1 MEHSA
6 TAAVGEICCLHADAL
21 LQSGGKQ
28 LWQGVAEKAH
38 PQSFCLVIS
47 HVDSQRLITKI
58 QPHSVATKAKVLFP
72 RVPL

>member
-6 TAAVGEICCLHADAL
+6 TAAVGEICCLTRTLFCRAAAN
-21 LQSGGKQ
+21 GFGKE
-28 LWQGVAEKAH
+28 LPKRY